1 MVVPLFSSLFQPQPW
16 VVIGDYNAVSSAV
29 EKFSIHPINSPATSE
44 FNNMMVSSS
53 LQDIGLAGS
62 NFTCSNKR
70 QSRSYVVVRFDRSL
84 NNQAW
89 SFSFPDGLLQH
100 LVRLNLDH
108 SHILLSSRPPMA
120 IGYIPFKF
128 EEMWIGHPS
137 FKDLVAS
144 VWSLPFYR
152 D

>member
-44 FNNMMVSSS
+44 FNNMMASSS

-62 NFTCSNKR
+62 NLPAQIRGK
-70 QSRSYVVVRFDRSL
+70 
-84 NNQAW
+84 
-89 SFSFPDGLLQH
+89 H

-108 SHILLSSRPPMA
+108 SRILLSSRPPMA

-137 FKDLVAS
+137 FKDLAAS

-152 D
+152 DLQYILSMKLKSLKLRLKSWNKDVFCP